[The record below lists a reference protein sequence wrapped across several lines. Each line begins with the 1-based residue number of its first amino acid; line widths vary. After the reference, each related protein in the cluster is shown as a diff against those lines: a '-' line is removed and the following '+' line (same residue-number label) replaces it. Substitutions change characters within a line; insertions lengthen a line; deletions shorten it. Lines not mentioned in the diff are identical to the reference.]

1 MITGALSNRV
11 KKYDN
16 VEVQFG
22 KQVVGLEKCSEGWRT
37 VSLHDGSEIKTK
49 LLVCVMK
56 YCNSLNTFM
65 YGRLVLMVHGPSY
78 DN

>member
-1 MITGALSNRV
+1 MITGALSNHV

-37 VSLHDGSEIKTK
+37 VALHDGSEIKTK

>member
-1 MITGALSNRV
+1 MITAALSNRV

-22 KQVVGLEKCSEGWRT
+22 KQVVGLGESSEGWRT
-37 VSLHDGSEIKTK
+37 VTLHDGSEIKTK

-56 YCNSLNTFM
+56 YCNSLYTFM
-65 YGRLVLMVHGPSY
+65 YGRLVQMVHGLSY
-78 DN
+78 GN